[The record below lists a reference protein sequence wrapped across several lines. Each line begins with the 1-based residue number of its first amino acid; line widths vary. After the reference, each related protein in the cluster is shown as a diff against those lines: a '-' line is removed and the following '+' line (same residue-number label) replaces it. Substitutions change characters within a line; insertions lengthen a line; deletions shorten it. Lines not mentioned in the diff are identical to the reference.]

1 MTAQALTPRDVAAVL
16 QCHVATVYRMMEAG
30 TLPYWSPTP
39 RKRFVSSAVLER
51 LMAQG
56 LDAEAAA

>member
-1 MTAQALTPRDVAAVL
+1 MTATPLTPKDVARVL

-39 RKRFVSSAVLER
+39 KKRYVSSAVLER
-51 LMAQG
+51 LMAG
-56 LDAEAAA
+56 SEDAA